1 MAARTIKF
9 IWDYFGDPAQRTAE
23 HHSIH
28 LKEFAEAR
36 DLKLQKVG
44 FEQVKSNHFIAFILL
59 KEDEA
64 LELKDIL
71 KPHKATVEK
80 D

>member
-1 MAARTIKF
+1 MAKRTIKF
-9 IWDYFGDPAQRTAE
+9 IWDYYGDPAKRTAE

-36 DLKLQKVG
+36 ELKLQQVG
-44 FEQVKSNHFIAFILL
+44 FEKIKEKHFIAYLL
-59 KEDEA
+59 LEEDAA

-71 KPHKATVEK
+71 KPHKATVER
-80 D
+80 